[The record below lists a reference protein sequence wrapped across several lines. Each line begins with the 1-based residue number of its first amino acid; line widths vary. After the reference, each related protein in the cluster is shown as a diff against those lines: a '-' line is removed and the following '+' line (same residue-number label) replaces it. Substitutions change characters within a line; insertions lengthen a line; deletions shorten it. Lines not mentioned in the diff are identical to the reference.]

1 MVKPYTQLNTKLRT
15 NTKNEFKKYLFKLM
29 SNSVYG
35 KTIENKGERPD
46 IHLIKTERRRNNLAR
61 EPNFDNPWKFSNDFC
76 AFEMIEIILDKP
88 IYLGFCSFSALF
100 QHVHFVTTSLRAGFQ
115 VYLS

>member
-1 MVKPYTQLNTKLRT
+1 
-15 NTKNEFKKYLFKLM
+15 M

-100 QHVHFVTTSLRAGFQ
+100 QHVHFVTTSLRAGFP